1 MVALITSIIGIITAA
16 ILMILIRKDHLHVRI
31 GLLWLGAAIAFAL
44 LGLFPA
50 LFDSFAKFMGIA
62 RPPIL
67 ALTIAVVVLVLNILV
82 MDLER
87 SRNVIRM
94 QRLVQR
100 ILLESDLREMQDK
113 PREADQDSDHG
124 ELDEKRYWS
133 QMRQALNNL

>member
-1 MVALITSIIGIITAA
+1 MVAVITGIIGIITAII
-16 ILMILIRKDHLHVRI
+16 ILILIRKDHLHVRF
-31 GLLWLGAAIAFAL
+31 GLLWVAAAFAFAL

-67 ALTIAVVVLVLNILV
+67 ALTIAVVVLVLKILV

-100 ILLESDLREMQDK
+100 IGLLESDLREMQGK

-124 ELDEKRYWS
+124 ELDEKRY
-133 QMRQALNNL
+133 